1 MDGTF
6 LCARYLFDLKFV
18 CAESICRRPPGCSHL
33 RCFRVTPPFL
43 DIFFRTSIVGCIKP
57 LTSILLFDVFI
68 FMGRLNA
75 LGTFNRFRS
84 PFVCF
89 WIVKWSRLLVW
100 GRVVFSRLASR
111 ITKIQT
117 HVSHMSVKSP
127 YRRVAIPPY
136 PQRPSGFNIWRLMV
150 LSFHF
155 LDQLTA
161 GWIKP
166 LTSILPFEVLIF
178 MGRLNVLGTFHRFR
192 SCLVCFWVL
201 KWSRLLVWGQV
212 AFSRIAFKITKMQT

>member
-1 MDGTF
+1 MGPSCLLGISFKDHPDATLNRPIF
-6 LCARYLFDLKFV
+6 LSRVPIGAWRSPLSSKALRVQHMKFDDSLF
-18 CAESICRRPPGCSHL
+18 S
-33 RCFRVTPPFL
+33 
-43 DIFFRTSIVGCIKP
+43 FFSPQLTVGFIKS

-75 LGTFNRFRS
+75 LGTFHRFRS

-89 WIVKWSRLLVW
+89 WIAKWSRLLVW

-150 LSFHF
+150 
-155 LDQLTA
+155 
-161 GWIKP
+161 I
-166 LTSILPFEVLIF
+166 PFIF
-178 MGRLNVLGTFHRFR
+178 
-192 SCLVCFWVL
+192 
-201 KWSRLLVWGQV
+201 
-212 AFSRIAFKITKMQT
+212 